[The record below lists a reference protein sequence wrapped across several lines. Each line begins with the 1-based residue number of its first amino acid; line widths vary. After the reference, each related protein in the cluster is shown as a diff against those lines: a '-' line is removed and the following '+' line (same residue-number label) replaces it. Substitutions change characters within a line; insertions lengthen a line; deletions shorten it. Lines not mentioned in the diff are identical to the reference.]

1 VSRYLTLRESIALAL
16 DRKRRLRLIHK
27 WRYGHASQRRNRD
40 HFKLAAIRHPW
51 NLWLDM

>member
-1 VSRYLTLRESIALAL
+1 MRYLTLRESIALAL

-27 WRYGHASQRRNRD
+27 WRHGWMTLPRNRD
-40 HFKLAAIRHPW
+40 RFKLMALRHPP